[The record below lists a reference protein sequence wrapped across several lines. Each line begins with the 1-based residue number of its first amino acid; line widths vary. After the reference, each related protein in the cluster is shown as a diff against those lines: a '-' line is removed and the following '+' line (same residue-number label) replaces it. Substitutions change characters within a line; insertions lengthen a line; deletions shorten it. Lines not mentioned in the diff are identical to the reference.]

1 MCVPFSLEVLQA
13 GAVVNRA
20 FPLYKDKKKEKKLQV
35 FFQTMADGVFCD
47 LVLQGGQKARSLQA
61 GSRALR
67 VRQKEADGGRGG
79 MISSCLLSAL
89 SPRLLPRLELLSLC
103 AECVCVCGWGGVCV
117 CVCV

>member
-1 MCVPFSLEVLQA
+1 
-13 GAVVNRA
+13 
-20 FPLYKDKKKEKKLQV
+20 
-35 FFQTMADGVFCD
+35 MADGVFCD

-117 CVCV
+117 CVGERVSECV